1 MTQLGLNSASS
12 EYADNFVA
20 HSDRLRDLYDNAV
33 LLGAPALSPGIC
45 ATLTFVARSVDAKA
59 VVVIGADNGLS
70 GLSLYSGMHP
80 GGILTTIGTESDW
93 QEDARAAYVGQGI
106 SDNRIRLI
114 AGEPLEVLPKLRDA
128 AYDLVFIQGNK
139 LEYVEYVA
147 QAERLLRPG
156 GVVALNSALWQN
168 LVADE
173 DNEDDETVIIREAL
187 QYVVES
193 EQFTPTLIPLGDGLL
208 LAAHN

>member
-12 EYADNFVA
+12 EYADNFVP
-20 HSDRLRDLYDNAV
+20 HGERQRDLYENAV
-33 LLGAPALSPGIC
+33 LLGAPALSAGSC
-45 ATLTFVARSVDAKA
+45 ATLTFVARCLDAKA
-59 VVVIGADNGLS
+59 VVVVGADTGIS
-70 GLSLYSGMHP
+70 GLSLYAGMHP

-93 QEDARAAYVGQGI
+93 QEDARAAYIVQGV
-106 SDNRIRLI
+106 SENRIRLI
-114 AGEPLEVLPKLRDA
+114 AGEPLDVLPKLRDG
-128 AYDLVFIQGNK
+128 AYDLVLIQGNK

-156 GVVALNSALWQN
+156 GVVAMNNALWQN
-168 LVADE
+168 LVADDE
-173 DNEDDETVIIREAL
+173 NEDDETVIIREAL

-208 LAAHN
+208 LAART